1 MLWSDCASPNSN
13 RNKRRR
19 RSFPKQGE
27 QGNSRQCGMDYGL
40 LKLTIPEHRCTHC
53 IGDSHPPST
62 FYPRLDSRGRAGA
75 HAAFESDG
83 KLIFSVTLGTD
94 WDRSSSFA
102 PPTACHS
109 QIVFQPHSAVGRYET
124 CRQRRPAPCATRQRR
139 RPSLGLKVEG
149 KSPGRGM
156 TSMAPKRSSPT
167 PTPAHVFLSSFSLL
181 LSDPPSAHTDDPGSP
196 RTLGGAPA
204 CLPVWSI

>member
-1 MLWSDCASPNSN
+1 
-13 RNKRRR
+13 
-19 RSFPKQGE
+19 
-27 QGNSRQCGMDYGL
+27 MDYGL

-83 KLIFSVTLGTD
+83 ESIFSVTLGTD
-94 WDRSSSFA
+94 WVRSSSFA

-149 KSPGRGM
+149 KSLGRGM

-167 PTPAHVFLSSFSLL
+167 LTPAHVFLSSFSRL

-204 CLPVWSI
+204 CLCGRSSSYSGSYRPESL